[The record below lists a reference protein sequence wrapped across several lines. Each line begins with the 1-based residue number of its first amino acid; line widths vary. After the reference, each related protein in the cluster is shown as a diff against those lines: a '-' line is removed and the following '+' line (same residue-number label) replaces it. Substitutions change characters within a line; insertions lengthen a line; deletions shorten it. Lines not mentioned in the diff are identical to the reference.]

1 MVPAM
6 APWEEALVAGVAA
19 RLAAAGLD
27 LVQPL
32 NASWYDAAVAPEY
45 RLPAPGGRS
54 DRLALV
60 VASSRAFWE
69 PFAARLRA
77 EPGRLD
83 RPDPIDD
90 HVAEVVHAALT
101 GLPVEHAVRFSFDPP
116 PRRVA
121 MQRLAHVSGLAPLTA
136 AMLCVHPVYGP
147 WIALR
152 AAIVLD
158 LPGPPGAAP
167 PPAPPACACRELCEP
182 ALARAQ
188 AATAATAAGDP
199 VAPRWELWLAVR
211 DACPV
216 GREHRYP
223 EALIRYV
230 YTKDR
235 EALRAA
241 MLHTDDEP
249 DR

>member
-1 MVPAM
+1 MLCAM
-6 APWEEALVAGVAA
+6 QPQDAALTAGVAA

-32 NASWYDAAVAPEY
+32 NASWYDAVVAPEY

-60 VASSRAFWE
+60 VASSRAFWD
-69 PFAARLRA
+69 PFRACLRA
-77 EPGRLD
+77 EPERLD
-83 RPDPIDD
+83 RSDPIDD
-90 HVAEVVHAALT
+90 YVADVVHAALA
-101 GLPVEHAVRFSFDPP
+101 GLPVAHEVRFSFEPP

-121 MQRLAHVSGLAPLTA
+121 MQRLADVSGLAPLTP
-136 AMLCVHPVYGP
+136 AMLCIHPVYGP

-158 LPGPPGAAP
+158 LPGVAGPAP
-167 PPAPPACACRELCEP
+167 VPAPPACVRACHESCMP

-188 AATAATAAGDP
+188 AASAPDAAADP
-199 VAPRWELWLAVR
+199 VAPRWDLWVAVR

-223 EALIRYV
+223 EPLLRYV

-235 EALRAA
+235 EILRNAISDIALI
-241 MLHTDDEP
+241 
-249 DR
+249 

>member
-1 MVPAM
+1 MIAR
-6 APWEEALVAGVAA
+6 VAA
-19 RLAAAGLD
+19 KLADAGLD

-32 NASWYDAAVAPEY
+32 NAAWYDAAVAPEY
-45 RLPAPGGRS
+45 HLPAPGGRS
-54 DRLALV
+54 DRLALA
-60 VASSRAFWE
+60 VASSRAYWE
-69 PFAARLRA
+69 PFVARLRA

-90 HVAEVVHAALT
+90 YVGDVVHAALAD
-101 GLPVEHAVRFSFDPP
+101 LPVAHEVRFSFDPP

-121 MQRLAHVSGLAPLTA
+121 MQRLADVSGLAPLTA

-158 LPGPPGAAP
+158 LPGPPGVAP
-167 PPAPPACACRELCEP
+167 TPIPPACTCRELCAP

-188 AATAATAAGDP
+188 AASAATAAGDP

-223 EALIRYV
+223 DDLIRYV

-235 EALRAA
+235 TILRRAVNSIA
-241 MLHTDDEP
+241 MSKTSIV
-249 DR
+249 

>member
-1 MVPAM
+1 MQPQEV
-6 APWEEALVAGVAA
+6 ALIADVAA

-32 NASWYDAAVAPEY
+32 NASWYDAVVAPEY
-45 RLPAPGGRS
+45 RLPAPGSRT
-54 DRLALV
+54 DRLALA

-69 PFAARLRA
+69 PFRARLRA
-77 EPGRLD
+77 EPERLD

-90 HVAEVVHAALT
+90 YVADVVHDALAI
-101 GLPVEHAVRFSFDPP
+101 LPVAHEVRFSFDPP

-121 MQRLAHVSGLAPLTA
+121 MQRLADVSGLAPLTP
-136 AMLCVHPVYGP
+136 AMLCIHPVYGP

-152 AAIVLD
+152 AAVVLD
-158 LPGPPGAAP
+158 VAGPPGPAP
-167 PPAPPACACRELCEP
+167 APVPPACACAELCMP

-188 AATAATAAGDP
+188 AASSAAAAGGDP
-199 VAPRWELWLAVR
+199 VAPRWDLWLAVR

-223 EALIRYV
+223 QALLHYV

-235 EALRAA
+235 SALRAA
-241 MLHTDDEP
+241 VLRMDDEL

>member
-1 MVPAM
+1 MI
-6 APWEEALVAGVAA
+6 A
-19 RLAAAGLD
+19 RISAKLADAGLD

-32 NASWYDAAVAPEY
+32 NAAWYDAAVAPEY

-54 DRLALV
+54 DRLALA

-69 PFAARLRA
+69 PFVARLRA
-77 EPGRLD
+77 EPARLD

-90 HVAEVVHAALT
+90 YVADVVRAALDD
-101 GLPVEHAVRFSFDPP
+101 LPVEHAVRFSFDPP

-121 MQRLAHVSGLAPLTA
+121 MQRLADVSGLAPLTA

-158 LPGPPGAAP
+158 LPGPPGRAPIPAAP
-167 PPAPPACACRELCEP
+167 ACTCSELCAP

-188 AATAATAAGDP
+188 AASAAVIDGDP
-199 VAPRWELWLAVR
+199 VAPTWPLWLAVR

-223 EALIRYV
+223 DDLIQYV

-235 EALRAA
+235 TILRRALNSIA
-241 MLHTDDEP
+241 MSKKATL
-249 DR
+249 